1 MTALSKFGGAAA
13 PAWTSDFQ
21 FVRGEY
27 AIGGEQVPYFCTTMK
42 VEDARK
48 YLNLARELAVDPD
61 DPINI
66 EELMQRD
73 VDADRANSEIAEYL
87 KQPARIKFFNS
98 LTIVLVPVEKDGRSK
113 KAFDENVPL
122 PQDLVTDGF
131 DVIQAGP
138 VVARLLAGAD
148 VGYLRWQPEHVRAII
163 IDGQHRF
170 MALNAVHDEQP
181 TTLKPHV
188 TSIPVLILVLDPRAG
203 FKAPTGGPS
212 EITTA
217 SRSIFTDLNKHAV
230 KVTPEREYLLDDR
243 SVTAVCMRALIT
255 PGLRSEEL
263 PSTASWPA
271 QIPLAAVDWVR
282 TNRSKF
288 DDGFSITTLQ
298 VLHQLVEDVVDNRQP
313 SSSSD
318 YEAMKAWID
327 RLTARLGLGDVQGWS
342 AAALDDRLKADE
354 LEEAPFA
361 LLNSE
366 VKAAGLG
373 FRDSV
378 GKVITAVLLA
388 GLPYAELLSK
398 YREVGLLGGTQ
409 ELWLG
414 QSHEGR
420 NAYLAA
426 YADDPSQLASQI
438 AAEVK
443 GRYRLAYQ
451 VVFQRGFV
459 LAAREIDSN
468 RTILAPLWNVD
479 SASREDVLAAWILQF
494 NDLARRTLTK
504 ESLWTGAA
512 VNSDGTIDYTQ
523 VSKTAIMGL
532 VVLATTLDLPVGELG
547 GAEQSDDAIRAMLQ
561 PDSSGDGALLAADPL
576 GLAEVEEIHVTGA
589 RRWLQALALGS
600 RRQDGT
606 APLLRAAASAYRKGV
621 RRYVIGLSKVDGQ
634 VPTKEALDQ
643 LIKIH
648 GARRLAHFAKLLAPT
663 SDPTPPAES

>member
-42 VEDARK
+42 VEEARK

-113 KAFDENVPL
+113 NAFGENVLL

-131 DVIQAGP
+131 DLIQAGP
-138 VVARLLAGAD
+138 VVARLLTGTD

-203 FKAPTGGPS
+203 FEPPTGGPS

-263 PSTASWPA
+263 PSTASWQA

-298 VLHQLVEDVVDNRQP
+298 VLHQLVNDVVDSRQP
-313 SSSSD
+313 SSSTD
-318 YEAMKAWID
+318 YEGMKAWVD
-327 RLTARLGLGDVQGWS
+327 QLTARLELEAVQGWS
-342 AAALDDRLKADE
+342 LDALDSRLKTDE

-388 GLPYAELLSK
+388 GLPYEELLSK
-398 YREVGLLGGTQ
+398 YREVGLLGGTR

-414 QSHEGR
+414 QSSEGR
-420 NAYLAA
+420 NSYKAT
-426 YADDPSQLASQI
+426 YADDPSPVASQI

-468 RTILAPLWNVD
+468 RTVLAPLWNVD
-479 SASREDVLAAWILQF
+479 SGSREDVLAAWIVRF
-494 NDLARRTLTK
+494 NDLARQTLTN
-504 ESLWTGAA
+504 EGLWTGAA

-532 VVLATTLDLPVGELG
+532 VVLATTLDLPVGESS
-547 GAEQSDDAIRAMLQ
+547 GAEQSDDAVRAMLR
-561 PDSSGDGALLAADPL
+561 PSSSGDTALLAADPL
-576 GLAEVEEIHVTGA
+576 ALAEAEKIHVTGA

-600 RRQDGT
+600 RRQDGI

-634 VPTKEALDQ
+634 VLTKESLEE

-648 GARRLAHFAKLLAPT
+648 GARRLAHFAKLLAPA
-663 SDPTPPAES
+663 SDPTPAAES